1 MLETSNLNSFNNNA
15 SETKRFISRIKIQ
28 NFRSYK
34 DIDLNIANDHVILYG
49 PNGSGKT
56 NLLEAISLLA
66 PGRGL
71 RSSKKEFFPF
81 RLTPSEPYHEEWAIH
96 FTINKGQSN
105 KTGY

>member
-1 MLETSNLNSFNNNA
+1 MLKSGNLNSLNNDNS
-15 SETKRFISRIKIQ
+15 SETKNFISRIKIQ

-71 RSSKKEFFPF
+71 RSSKKEFFPY
-81 RLTPSEPYHEEWAIH
+81 RLTPSEPCHEEWGNS
-96 FTINKGQSN
+96 FYNQ
-105 KTGY
+105 